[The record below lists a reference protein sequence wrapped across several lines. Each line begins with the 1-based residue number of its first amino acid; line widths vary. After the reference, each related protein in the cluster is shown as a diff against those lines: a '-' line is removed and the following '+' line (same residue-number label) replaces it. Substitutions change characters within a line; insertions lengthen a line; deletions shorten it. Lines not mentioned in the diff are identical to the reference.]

1 MNQRRSFLKSS
12 AVLASV
18 LGAPAFSKAAKAAI
32 IPSSS
37 LAAPPDA
44 ASAATSAATSAVA
57 PNERILRLYN
67 THTGESVRSVFW
79 AEGQFIPDALNDINK
94 LLRDHRNNEIASI
107 DPQLLVLLDRI
118 SAKFGDHP
126 TLHVISGYR
135 SPESNAKLH
144 ENTAGVA
151 KHSLHMEGKAI
162 DVRIPGQDLAKLH
175 KAAMAE
181 RSGGVGY
188 YPDSQFVHMDVGR
201 VRYW

>member
-18 LGAPAFSKAAKAAI
+18 LGAPAISKAATKAT
-32 IPSSS
+32 PVG
-37 LAAPPDA
+37 PVPVP
-44 ASAATSAATSAVA
+44 ATA

-67 THTGESVRSVFW
+67 THTGETLRSVFW
-79 AEGQFIPDALNDINK
+79 AEGQFIPDALQDINK
-94 LLRDHRNNEIASI
+94 LLRDHRNNKIAPI

-118 SAKFGDHP
+118 SAQFGDHP

-135 SPESNAKLH
+135 SPETNAMLH
-144 ENTAGVA
+144 ENTTGVA
-151 KHSLHMEGKAI
+151 KHSLHMDGMAI

-175 KAAMAE
+175 KVAMAQ
-181 RSGGVGY
+181 RAGGVGY

>member
-12 AVLASV
+12 AVLATV

-32 IPSSS
+32 IPTGS
-37 LAAPPDA
+37 LVLPAALPIVVP
-44 ASAATSAATSAVA
+44 ASA
-57 PNERILRLYN
+57 PNERVLSLYN

-79 AEGQFIPDALNDINK
+79 AEGQFIPDALQDINK
-94 LLRDHRNNEIASI
+94 LLRDHRNDQVASI
-107 DPQLLVLLDRI
+107 DPQLLVLLNRI
-118 SAKFGDHP
+118 SAKFGNHP

-144 ENTAGVA
+144 ANTDGVA

-162 DVRIPGQDLAKLH
+162 DIRLPGQDLAKLH

-188 YPDSQFVHMDVGR
+188 YPESQFVHMDVGR

>member
-18 LGAPAFSKAAKAAI
+18 LGAPAIAKSAR
-32 IPSSS
+32 
-37 LAAPPDA
+37 
-44 ASAATSAATSAVA
+44 AATVPAVS
-57 PNERILRLYN
+57 PNERVVRLYN
-67 THTGESVRSVFW
+67 THTGESLRTIFW
-79 AEGQFIPDALNDINK
+79 AEGQFIPDAMQDINK
-94 LLRDHRNNEIASI
+94 LLRDHRNNKVATM

-118 SAKFGDHP
+118 SAQYDHHP
-126 TLHVISGYR
+126 TIHVISGYR
-135 SPESNAKLH
+135 SPETNAKLH

-175 KAAMAE
+175 RVVMAE
-181 RSGGVGY
+181 KAGGVGY
-188 YPDSQFVHMDVGR
+188 YPDSDFVHMDVGR

>member
-18 LGAPAFSKAAKAAI
+18 LAAPAVKAARKSASEVAPAA
-32 IPSSS
+32 
-37 LAAPPDA
+37 A
-44 ASAATSAATSAVA
+44 A
-57 PNERILRLYN
+57 PNERILRLHN
-67 THTGESVRSVFW
+67 THTGENLRSIFW
-79 AEGQFIPDALNDINK
+79 AEGQFIPDALQDINK
-94 LLRDHRNNEIASI
+94 LLRDHRNNQVSAI
-107 DPQLLVLLDRI
+107 DPQLLVLLDKV
-118 SAKFGDHP
+118 SAQFGDHP
-126 TLHVISGYR
+126 TLHIISGYR

-144 ENTAGVA
+144 ENTSGVA

-175 KAAMAE
+175 KVAMAQK
-181 RSGGVGY
+181 SGGVGY

>member
-1 MNQRRSFLKSS
+1 MTRIMVTREQYKESLMNQRRSFLKSS

-18 LGAPAFSKAAKAAI
+18 LGAPAISKAAAKTAPVAPAA
-32 IPSSS
+32 
-37 LAAPPDA
+37 AAA
-44 ASAATSAATSAVA
+44 A

-67 THTGESVRSVFW
+67 THTGESLRSIFW
-79 AEGQFIPDALNDINK
+79 AEGQFIPDALQDINK
-94 LLRDHRNNEIASI
+94 LLRDHRNNKIAPI

-126 TLHVISGYR
+126 TLHIISGYR
-135 SPESNAKLH
+135 SPETNEMLH
-144 ENTAGVA
+144 ENTTGVA
-151 KHSLHMEGKAI
+151 KHSLHMDGKAI

-175 KAAMAE
+175 RIAMAE
-181 RSGGVGY
+181 RAGGVGY